1 MDGGIPEKEIAI
13 KTGDKD
19 ELKNVDLLSPDCP
32 IRYIITVN
40 ALKEGWDCPFAYV
53 LATVANRT
61 STVDVEQIWGVCFG
75 CPTRRRT
82 VVKC

>member
-19 ELKNVDLLSPDCP
+19 ELKNMDLLSPDCP

-40 ALKEGWDCPFAYV
+40 ALKEAGTALCLCVGHGDKPHFYRGCGADFGAC
-53 LATVANRT
+53 TSVALHAE
-61 STVDVEQIWGVCFG
+61 EQQ
-75 CPTRRRT
+75 
-82 VVKC
+82 